1 MTKMLNPDQEPT
13 NIQQIPN
20 QDMND
25 MYVLYT
31 YKLRQG
37 TKIQIIGLLK
47 VKKTNQNH
55 EQGEKTKSGTSH
67 IIQSPFKDM
76 RDKINW
82 GGTVWSIGPSK
93 IELWIPNK
101 TFKS

>member
-1 MTKMLNPDQEPT
+1 MLNPNQEPT

-47 VKKTNQNH
+47 VKKPNQNH
-55 EQGEKTKSGTSH
+55 EQAEKTKSGTSH

-76 RDKINW
+76 RDKIN
-82 GGTVWSIGPSK
+82 
-93 IELWIPNK
+93 
-101 TFKS
+101 

>member
-1 MTKMLNPDQEPT
+1 MKKMLNPDQEPT

-47 VKKTNQNH
+47 VKKPNQNH
-55 EQGEKTKSGTSH
+55 EQAEKPSQELSH
-67 IIQSPFKDM
+67 AQLSQDPI
-76 RDKINW
+76 
-82 GGTVWSIGPSK
+82 
-93 IELWIPNK
+93 K
-101 TFKS
+101 TC